1 VTSLEPI
8 PPEGKQLLS
17 GSTDGT
23 LRQWNISDGQIIRE
37 LKHGGPVAS
46 VAVRADG
53 KFFASAG
60 LDNVARLWDA
70 EKGEGVAELKGDRY
84 AREWVAEKERAL
96 IFATNEV
103 AYRKTTFQ
111 NATNQHNVQ
120 AERVKKGT
128 DAFAAAEKAL
138 ADKQKTLKEAT
149 EANAAAEKAL
159 EELNTLVKK
168 AAEALEAAEKAA
180 AAVIDKSKIE
190 AEVKAVAEKLDVGA
204 KEKQKQATEKVSAT
218 AKPVEEAQKELKKAE
233 LTRSNAEHELQ
244 LANNAV
250 KKAAE
255 VVNEAQDE
263 IPKAQT
269 EQTNA
274 EVDLETATR
283 AVAEAEKPIRTIAFS
298 PDNLTVATAGDDRLI
313 HTWSAQTGAPF
324 ETLKGHHGRCSLC
337 PTAAMVVWFREQ
349 RTEAPSFGMRIHDG
363 PLNACSVRA
372 MSIHRSAIA

>member
-1 VTSLEPI
+1 M
-8 PPEGKQLLS
+8 
-17 GSTDGT
+17 
-23 LRQWNISDGQIIRE
+23 
-37 LKHGGPVAS
+37 
-46 VAVRADG
+46 
-53 KFFASAG
+53 
-60 LDNVARLWDA
+60 
-70 EKGEGVAELKGDRY
+70 KGDRY
-84 AREWVAEKERAL
+84 AREWVAEKERSLAV
-96 IFATNEV
+96 ATNEV

-128 DAFAAAEKAL
+128 DAFAAAEKVL
-138 ADKQKTLKEAT
+138 ADKQRALKEAT

-168 AAEALEAAEKAA
+168 ATEALEAAEKAA
-180 AAVIDKSKIE
+180 GAVIDKSKIE
-190 AEVKAVAEKLDVGA
+190 AEVKAVAEKLAVGA

-283 AVAEAEKPIRTIAFS
+283 AVADAEKPIRAIAFS
-298 PDNLTVATAGDDRLI
+298 PDNLTVATAGDDQLI

-324 ETLKGHHGRCSLC
+324 ETLKGHRGPVFTLSYGSDGSLVSGAADRSAVVWNANPRWTLERVLGTGDANSPLSDRVNAVRFS
-337 PTAAMVVWFREQ
+337 PTADCWRLGAGNPAAAAR
-349 RTEAPSFGMRIHDG
+349 
-363 PLNACSVRA
+363 
-372 MSIHRSAIA
+372 